1 MDGSK
6 TTLISSTVLIPM
18 NHMSTSIIDACR
30 FRFFRLLKV
39 EYTLEAEAQD
49 VTGYSWDIIH
59 SRDDLQISVSTDLS

>member
-1 MDGSK
+1 
-6 TTLISSTVLIPM
+6 M
-18 NHMSTSIIDACR
+18 NHMSTSIIDVCR